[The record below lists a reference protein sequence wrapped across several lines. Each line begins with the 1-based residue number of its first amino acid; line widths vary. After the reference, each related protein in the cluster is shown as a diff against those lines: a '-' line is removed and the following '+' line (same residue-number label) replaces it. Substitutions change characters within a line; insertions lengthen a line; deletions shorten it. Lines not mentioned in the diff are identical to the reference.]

1 MSSPDGRQ
9 QGLQG
14 LRLVLVGPPGAGK
27 GTQASRISARYD
39 LPHVAT
45 GEILRENVRNGTE
58 LGQKAKG
65 YMDKGELVPDELI
78 IDMVRE
84 RLVEADSDNGGFVLD
99 GFPRTVAQAQAL
111 EEVLDELDQALDV
124 VVRMAIGEDE
134 VLRRITGR
142 RVCEDC
148 GAVYHVEA
156 DPPEQEG
163 VCDQCGGDLVQREDD
178 TEQIVRDRLSGYREQ
193 TQGVVSFY
201 EDRSMLRDVDAE
213 GKPDEVTERLLDVL
227 AEHAERT

>member
-1 MSSPDGRQ
+1 MSSPDDRQ
-9 QGLQG
+9 QG

-27 GTQASRISARYD
+27 GTQASRISARYQI
-39 LPHVAT
+39 PHVAT
-45 GEILRENVRNGTE
+45 GEILRENVRNETE

-84 RLVEADSDNGGFVLD
+84 RLAEAYSDNGFVLD

-111 EEVLDELDQALDV
+111 EQVLDELDQALDV
-124 VVRMAIGEDE
+124 VVRMAISEDE

-142 RVCEDC
+142 RVCQDC

-201 EDRSMLRDVDAE
+201 EDRGMLRDVDAE
-213 GKPDEVTERLLDVL
+213 GKPDEVTERLFDVL
-227 AEHAERT
+227 AEYAEQT